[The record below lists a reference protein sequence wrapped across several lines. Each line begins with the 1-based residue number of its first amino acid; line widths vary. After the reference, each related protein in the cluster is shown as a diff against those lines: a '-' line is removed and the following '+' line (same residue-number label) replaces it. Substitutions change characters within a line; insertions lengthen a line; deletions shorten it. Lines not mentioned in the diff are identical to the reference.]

1 MDTKIMIQ
9 HRHQSCY
16 TFSIKGGIMERLI
29 IAVDLGHFKAYK
41 VSTDSPGSP
50 KIHLV
55 ESYDSVEGHGKLS
68 EKVSDGAGRF
78 GVSGGKNGAAKG
90 YGEPHNI
97 ELEAEKKA
105 AKLIARDIAAI
116 VGREGTKKWWF
127 AAANKLNSLV
137 MEHLDADIKSN
148 LDKNISSNLTK
159 TNKSEILKHF
169 E

>member
-1 MDTKIMIQ
+1 
-9 HRHQSCY
+9 
-16 TFSIKGGIMERLI
+16 MERLI

-50 KIHLV
+50 KIHLI
-55 ESYDSVEGHGKLS
+55 ESYDSIEGHGKLS

-78 GVSGGKNGAAKG
+78 GVGGGKNGAAKG

-105 AKLIARDIAAI
+105 AKLIAKDITAI
-116 VGREGTKKWWF
+116 IGREGIKKWWF
-127 AAANKLNSLV
+127 AAANKLNSLI
-137 MEHLDADIKSN
+137 LDN
-148 LDKNISSNLTK
+148 LEPDLKAKMDKNINSNLTK

>member
-1 MDTKIMIQ
+1 MD
-9 HRHQSCY
+9 
-16 TFSIKGGIMERLI
+16 RLI

-50 KIHLV
+50 KIKLV
-55 ESYDSVEGHGKLS
+55 ESYDSIEGHGKLS

-78 GVSGGKNGAAKG
+78 SEGGGKNGAAKG

-105 AKLIARDIAAI
+105 ARLIAKDIVAI
-116 VGREGTKKWWF
+116 IAREGTKKWWF
-127 AAANKLNSLV
+127 AAANKLNSLI
-137 MEHLDADIKSN
+137 MENLDPGIKAKM
-148 LDKNISSNLTK
+148 DKNINSNLTK

-169 E
+169 Q